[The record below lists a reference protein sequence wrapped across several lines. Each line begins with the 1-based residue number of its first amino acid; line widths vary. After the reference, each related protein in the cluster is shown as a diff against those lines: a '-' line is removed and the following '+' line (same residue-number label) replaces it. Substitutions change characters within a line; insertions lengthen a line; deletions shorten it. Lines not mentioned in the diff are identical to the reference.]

1 MPKLWQL
8 LLVLIQA
15 YCFALLCFQGRSVLT
30 TKKALKI
37 PLSNLADGQ
46 SGVLQGVIKLNY
58 FEGVLRKNFENN
70 PGVQASF
77 LQC

>member
-30 TKKALKI
+30 TKMGLKI
-37 PLSNLADGQ
+37 PLSNLAGGQ

-77 LQC
+77 LLC